1 MSDINNNPMSKNIA
15 KDLQNN
21 LLFELLTHFVCELEG
36 NLNINN
42 NNYETLNKLSLHE
55 VQNRL
60 NEVLKRV
67 KILKEKSQNNNVN
80 NLIKQLN
87 KENDNLSNEIDN
99 FFN

>member
-21 LLFELLTHFVCELEG
+21 LLFELLTQFVCELEG

-60 NEVLKRV
+60 NEVMKRV
-67 KILKEKSQNNNVN
+67 KILKDKSQNNNVN

>member
-21 LLFELLTHFVCELEG
+21 LLFELLTQFVCELEG

>member
-21 LLFELLTHFVCELEG
+21 LLFELLTQFVCELEG

-60 NEVLKRV
+60 NEVMKRV
-67 KILKEKSQNNNVN
+67 KILKDKSQNNNVN

-87 KENDNLSNEIDN
+87 KENDNLSNQIDN